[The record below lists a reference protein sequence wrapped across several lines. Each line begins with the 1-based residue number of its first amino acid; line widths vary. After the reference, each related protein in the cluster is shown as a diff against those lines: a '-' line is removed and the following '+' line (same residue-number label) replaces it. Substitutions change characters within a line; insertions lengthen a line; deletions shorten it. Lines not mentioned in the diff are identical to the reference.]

1 MKKLLLVLALFPLV
15 LVAQEPDEK
24 IYDFVEVEPE
34 FPGGPDAMSRWIQ
47 ENVTYPTYALEHNEQ
62 GIVYVKFVVEKTGE
76 IGAAKVVKGIS
87 ESLNAEALR
96 VVSLMPRWKPGMIQG
111 EPVPV
116 NFTLPINFSLGNEE
130 PAEAPKMTRK
140 EARKAKRKS

>member
-116 NFTLPINFSLGNEE
+116 NFTLPINFSLDNEE
-130 PAEAPKMTRK
+130 PAEASKMTRK

>member
-1 MKKLLLVLALFPLV
+1 MKKLLLILALFPFV
-15 LVAQEPDEK
+15 LTAQEPDEK
-24 IYDFVEVEPE
+24 IYDFVDYEPE
-34 FPGGPDAMSRWIQ
+34 FPGGAAAMSRWIQ

-62 GIVYVKFVVEKTGE
+62 GIVYVKFVVGKTGE
-76 IGAAKVVKGIS
+76 IGAVKVVKGVS

-116 NFTLPINFSLGNEE
+116 NFTLPINFVFEC
-130 PAEAPKMTRK
+130 RK
-140 EARKAKRKS
+140 HKKKKNRRR

>member
-1 MKKLLLVLALFPLV
+1 MKKLLLILALFPFV
-15 LVAQEPDEK
+15 LTAQEPDEK
-24 IYDFVEVEPE
+24 IYDFVDYEPE
-34 FPGGPDAMSRWIQ
+34 FPGGAAAMSRWIQ

-62 GIVYVKFVVEKTGE
+62 GIVYVKFVVGKTGE
-76 IGAAKVVKGIS
+76 IGAVKVVKGVS

-116 NFTLPINFSLGNEE
+116 NFTLPINFVLEG
-130 PAEAPKMTRK
+130 RK
-140 EARKAKRKS
+140 HKKKKNRRR

>member
-116 NFTLPINFSLGNEE
+116 NFTLPINFSLDNEE